1 MTERPALIRQ
11 LSTLL
16 AALLLIATFAPI
28 LQARNVVA
36 QDDPLQV
43 VATTTQATDLA
54 LNIGG
59 DLVEVEGIMEAGVDP
74 HLYRAS
80 EGDLTTMLEA
90 EVILYNGLNLEGQMA
105 DVLVQLA
112 QDRPV
117 VSLGVAIPEE
127 QRLNVPKF
135 ESEYDPHFWFDPT
148 LWAIAAQ
155 ATANAFAEA
164 DPDNAA
170 TYEENAAAYIA
181 ELEALDAEAM
191 TALSAIPED
200 QRVLVTAHDAF
211 GYFGNRYGIEVI
223 GIQGL
228 STETE
233 AGIADLQRVADTIIQ
248 RNIPA
253 LFVESTISPATIEAV
268 QAAVADRGGNVVIGG
283 QLYSDAMG
291 EAGTPEGTYLGMFRY
306 NVNTIVAA
314 YTGTSSGTPVATPA
328 T

>member
-1 MTERPALIRQ
+1 MIHGSGVA
-11 LSTLL
+11 
-16 AALLLIATFAPI
+16 
-28 LQARNVVA
+28 A
-36 QDDPLQV
+36 QDDRLQV

-59 DLVEVEGIMEAGVDP
+59 DLVEVQGIMEAGVDP

-80 EGDLTTMLEA
+80 EGDLNTMLGGD
-90 EVILYNGLNLEGQMA
+90 VILYNGLNLEGQLA
-105 DVLVQLA
+105 DILVQLA

-117 VSLGVAIPEE
+117 VSLGAAIPAD
-127 QRLNVPKF
+127 QRLNVPEF

-155 ATANAFAEA
+155 ATADAFAEA
-164 DPDNAA
+164 DADNAT
-170 TYEENAAAYIA
+170 TYQENAAAYIA
-181 ELEALDAEAM
+181 ELNALDAETM

-211 GYFGNRYGIEVI
+211 GYFGNRYGMEVI

-233 AGIADLQRVADTIIQ
+233 AGVADLQRVADTIIQ
-248 RNIPA
+248 RNVPA
-253 LFVESTISPATIEAV
+253 LFVESTISPSTIEAV

-283 QLYSDAMG
+283 QLFSDAMG
-291 EAGTPEGTYLGMFRY
+291 EAGTPEGTYLGMYRH
-306 NVNTIVAA
+306 NVNSIVTA
-314 YTGTSSGTPVATPA
+314 YTGAPASPAATPA

>member
-1 MTERPALIRQ
+1 
-11 LSTLL
+11 
-16 AALLLIATFAPI
+16 
-28 LQARNVVA
+28 
-36 QDDPLQV
+36 
-43 VATTTQATDLA
+43 
-54 LNIGG
+54 
-59 DLVEVEGIMEAGVDP
+59 MEAGVDP

-80 EGDLTTMLEA
+80 EGDLTTMLDA
-90 EVILYNGLNLEGQMA
+90 DVILYNGLNLEGQLA

-117 VSLGVAIPEE
+117 VSLGAAIPEE
-127 QRLNVPKF
+127 RRLNVPNF

-155 ATANAFAEA
+155 ATADAFAEA
-164 DPDNAA
+164 DPDHA
-170 TYEENAAAYIA
+170 TAYRENAAAYIT
-181 ELEALDAEAM
+181 ELEALDAETM
-191 TALSAIPED
+191 TALSAIPAD

-233 AGIADLQRVADTIIQ
+233 AGVADLQRVADTIIQ
-248 RNIPA
+248 RNVPA
-253 LFVESTISPATIEAV
+253 LFVESTISPASIEAV
-268 QAAVADRGGNVVIGG
+268 QEAVADRGGNVVIGG

-291 EAGTPEGTYLGMFRY
+291 DAGTPEGTYLGMFRS
-306 NVNTIVAA
+306 NVATIVAA
-314 YTGTSSGTPVATPA
+314 YTGTPLATPA

>member
-1 MTERPALIRQ
+1 MTERPALIHR

-16 AALLLIATFAPI
+16 AALLLMIMTAFAPL
-28 LQARNVVA
+28 LQVRGAGA
-36 QDDPLQV
+36 QDGALQV

-54 LNIGG
+54 LNVGG
-59 DLVEVEGIMEAGVDP
+59 DLVQVQGIMEAGVDP

-80 EGDLTTMLEA
+80 EGDLTTMLDA
-90 EVILYNGLNLEGQMA
+90 DVILYNGLNLEGQLA

-112 QDRPV
+112 QDRPI
-117 VSLGVAIPEE
+117 VSLGTAIPEE
-127 QRLNVPKF
+127 RRLNVPNF

-155 ATANAFAEA
+155 ATADAFAEA
-164 DPDNAA
+164 DPDHA
-170 TYEENAAAYIA
+170 TAYRENAAAYIT
-181 ELEALDAEAM
+181 ELEALDAETM
-191 TALSAIPED
+191 TALSAIPAD

-233 AGIADLQRVADTIIQ
+233 AGVADLQRVADTIIQ
-248 RNIPA
+248 RNVPA
-253 LFVESTISPATIEAV
+253 LFVESTISPASIEAV
-268 QAAVADRGGNVVIGG
+268 QEAVADRGGNVVIGG

-291 EAGTPEGTYLGMFRY
+291 DAGTPEGTYLGMFRS
-306 NVNTIVAA
+306 NVATIVAA
-314 YTGTSSGTPVATPA
+314 YTGTPLATPA